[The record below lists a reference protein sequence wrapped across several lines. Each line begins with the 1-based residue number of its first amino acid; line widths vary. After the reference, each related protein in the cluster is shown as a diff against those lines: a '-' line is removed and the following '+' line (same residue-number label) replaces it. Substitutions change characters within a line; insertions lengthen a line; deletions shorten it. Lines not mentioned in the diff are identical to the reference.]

1 MVNRTFCSGGGHGY
15 VAVDEIMQERIDVA
29 WEYEALE
36 NAMMIE
42 LTYWLLQDTARC
54 EDSREV
60 PPL

>member
-42 LTYWLLQDTARC
+42 LTYGLLQGTARY
-54 EDSREV
+54 EDSREE